1 MGQQMQTSFDYIVV
15 GAGSAG
21 CVLAARLTEGD
32 ASVLLLEAGPPDCD
46 PNIWT
51 PSGWPAIWKTERDYA
66 YNTVPQR
73 HAAGR
78 RIYWPRGR
86 TLGGSSAINGMIYA
100 RGHRTDYDSWAYD
113 GCVGWDY
120 SSVLPYFKKSEN
132 YEGGA
137 NEYHAVGGP
146 LNVSKNRNP
155 HPICAAAVQAAMEA
169 GFPLNEDCNGKDILG
184 VGFADLTIKDGRR
197 HSAAA
202 AFLTP
207 ARNRP
212 NLTVL
217 TGAQVTRLTIQRDRC
232 TGVEY
237 SVNKRM
243 HTSRASR
250 EVLLSAGS
258 IGSPHILML
267 SGVGD
272 EAELRAAGVPVVHH
286 LPGVGKNLHDHG
298 LSSVIFESGREI
310 PAAQNNFLE
319 SQLFWKSDARRLG
332 PDLQPLFTHRPY
344 YVPGLEGPSNAWTLF
359 AGIVRPTSRGSMCL
373 ASDDPRAAPILD
385 PNVLATEADLE
396 AMEYAVRICVEIGYQ
411 KSLAEWRKTEI
422 YPGSDVRSR
431 DRLRQYIRDSMTT
444 YHHQVG
450 TCKMGTGSD
459 AVVDPDLCVRGLS
472 GLRVADASIM
482 PTIVSGNTNAPTIM
496 IAEKAADMIRS

>member
-1 MGQQMQTSFDYIVV
+1 
-15 GAGSAG
+15 
-21 CVLAARLTEGD
+21 
-32 ASVLLLEAGPPDCD
+32 
-46 PNIWT
+46 
-51 PSGWPAIWKTERDYA
+51 
-66 YNTVPQR
+66 
-73 HAAGR
+73 
-78 RIYWPRGR
+78 
-86 TLGGSSAINGMIYA
+86 MIYV

-137 NEYHAVGGP
+137 NEYHAVGRP
-146 LNVSKNRNP
+146 LNVCRNRNP

-184 VGFADLTIKDGRR
+184 VGFTDWTIKDGRR
-197 HSAAA
+197 DSAAA

-207 ARNRP
+207 AGNRP
-212 NLTVL
+212 NLTVS
-217 TGAQVTRLTIQRDRC
+217 RLTFQRDRC

-237 SVNKRM
+237 SADGRT
-243 HTSRASR
+243 HTSRPSR
-250 EVLLSAGS
+250 EVILSAGS

-272 EAELRAAGVPVVHH
+272 EAELRAAGVAVVHH

-332 PDLQPLFTHRPY
+332 PDLQPLFMHLPY
-344 YVPGLEGPSNAWTLF
+344 YAPGLEGPSNAWTLC
-359 AGIVRPTSRGSMCL
+359 AGIVRPTSRGSMRL
-373 ASDDPRAAPILD
+373 ASDDPRAAPLLD
-385 PNVLATEADLE
+385 PNVMATEADLA
-396 AMEYAVRICVEIGYQ
+396 AMECAIRICVEIGYQ
-411 KSLAEWRKTEI
+411 KSLAEWHKTEI

-431 DRLRQYIRDSMTT
+431 SGLRQYIRDSVTT

-450 TCKMGTGSD
+450 TCKMGIGAD
-459 AVVDPDLCVRGLS
+459 AVVDPELRAWGLS

-482 PTIVSGNTNAPTIM
+482 HRFRQYQCTNHHDCGKGGRHDPVMTKQISCCKQPTGSALESLTHFCRYGTPSN
-496 IAEKAADMIRS
+496 